1 MYASNCCSRYRPEF
15 MSAVFRYFF
24 AGLFGCSLMLS
35 GFARAQAADADLDAA
50 NRAYQDGHFAEAAR
64 QFEQLIATRGYSAPL
79 CFDAGN
85 AELKAG
91 HLGAALLNYER
102 ARYLAPGDAGINHNL
117 QLARKQAGLDSNS
130 YRWWQVVLRSVNWT
144 VWLDV
149 ILTCL
154 FLILFALVGN
164 TFAEVWAG
172 ATRIPVRL
180 WRKFFRIIFF
190 VCIPL
195 FLFFGFVELSAVGFG
210 DRVDGVIV
218 AKQGTLRL
226 SPFASSEQTGSVP
239 EGELVTVER
248 RHGDY
253 LWIDEASRQSGWVQE
268 KELAPIVPGSF
279 GMAEQ

>member
-1 MYASNCCSRYRPEF
+1 
-15 MSAVFRYFF
+15 MSAIFNYFC
-24 AGLFGCSLMLS
+24 AGILGCALML
-35 GFARAQAADADLDAA
+35 GGIGRAQSVDADLEAA
-50 NRAYQDGHFAEAAR
+50 NRAYQQGKYADSAR
-64 QFEQLIATRGYSAPL
+64 LFEDLITSRGYSAPL

-91 HLGAALLNYER
+91 HVGAALLNYER

-117 QLARKQAGLDSNS
+117 QLLRKQAGLDPNS
-130 YRWWQVVLRSVNWT
+130 YRWWQVVIRSVNWT
-144 VWLDV
+144 VWLNV

-164 TFAEVWAG
+164 TFAEAWAG
-172 ATRIPVRL
+172 ATRIPVLL
-180 WRKFFRIIFF
+180 WRKFFRLIFF

-195 FLFFGFVELSAVGFG
+195 FLFFGFVELSTVGFG
-210 DRVDGVIV
+210 DRVEGVIV

-253 LWIDEASRQSGWVQE
+253 LWIDEQSRQSGWVQE
-268 KELAPIVPGSF
+268 KELAPLVPGSF
-279 GMAEQ
+279 GMAGE

>member
-1 MYASNCCSRYRPEF
+1 MRTMGAFLKYLGALVLTGALLLP
-15 MSAVFRYFF
+15 AT
-24 AGLFGCSLMLS
+24 
-35 GFARAQAADADLDAA
+35 AQAQAVDADLDAA
-50 NRAYQDGHFAEAAR
+50 NRAYQAGHYDDAAKL
-64 QFEQLIATRGYSAPL
+64 FEQLIAARGYSAPL

-91 HLGAALLNYER
+91 HVGPALLNYER

-117 QLARKQAGLDSNS
+117 QLARKQAGLDPNS
-130 YRWWQVVLRSVNWT
+130 YRWWQVVIRSVNWT
-144 VWLDV
+144 VWLNV

-154 FLILFALVGN
+154 FLILFAMIGN
-164 TFAEVWAG
+164 AFAEAWG
-172 ATRIPVRL
+172 TATRIPVRL
-180 WRKFFRIIFF
+180 WRKFFRLIFF

-210 DRVDGVIV
+210 DRVEGVIV

-226 SPFASSEQTGSVP
+226 SPFESAEQTGSVP

-253 LWIDEASRQSGWVQE
+253 LWVDQQSRQSGWVQE
-268 KELAPIVPGSF
+268 KEISPIVPGSF
-279 GMAEQ
+279 GLPGE

>member
-1 MYASNCCSRYRPEF
+1 MTALLKYSC
-15 MSAVFRYFF
+15 
-24 AGLFGCSLMLS
+24 AGLLGGALLVA
-35 GFARAQAADADLDAA
+35 GVARAQAVDPDLDTA
-50 NRAYQDGHFAEAAR
+50 NRAYQDGHYADAAR

-91 HLGAALLNYER
+91 NLGPALLNYER

-117 QLARKQAGLDSNS
+117 QLARKQAGLDPNS
-130 YRWWQVVLRSVNWT
+130 YRWWQVVIRSVNWT
-144 VWLDV
+144 VWLNV

-154 FLILFALVGN
+154 FLVLFAMVGN
-164 TFAEVWAG
+164 TFAEAWAG
-172 ATRIPVRL
+172 ATRIPVGL
-180 WRKFFRIIFF
+180 WRKFFRLIFF

-210 DRVDGVIV
+210 DRVEGVIV

-268 KELAPIVPGSF
+268 KELAPVVPGSF
-279 GMAEQ
+279 GMAGE